1 MTNDTGEHTEE
12 DMAGFTHQELELI
25 WGLESSA
32 ELRDAFFE
40 VLRETLEVHARAEAS
55 GYEDEEEDEYPPW
68 IRDDEARGGTG
79 RAG

>member
-1 MTNDTGEHTEE
+1 MTNETGEHTEV
-12 DMAGFTHQELELI
+12 DMAGLTHQELERI

-55 GYEDEEEDEYPPW
+55 GYEDEE
-68 IRDDEARGGTG
+68 DDECPSWVRDYDAREGTG